1 MRRQREAN
9 EKARERAQE
18 EAEIEREMTSREMNE
33 DMTLAVSASDAN
45 RFRPDHFKGLLP
57 DQIQAIKDTQRQQ
70 VEDAKVCLFSF
81 SFFSPFLLYFYSFST
96 LLCISSSS
104 HSHLPISAQT

>member
-1 MRRQREAN
+1 MRRQREAQ

-33 DMTLAVSASDAN
+33 DMTLAVSASDSN

-57 DQIQAIKDTQRQQ
+57 DQVQAIKDTQRQQ
-70 VEDAKVCLFSF
+70 VEDMKVCPLFV
-81 SFFSPFLLYFYSFST
+81 
-96 LLCISSSS
+96 
-104 HSHLPISAQT
+104 